1 VTNVVTTFILSGVTN
16 APGIYGSANSSG
28 YITGSGH
35 LQVLTGPA
43 GPTGP
48 GFITNRISGS
58 TLALTWPAGQGWRLQ
73 MQTNSLSTGLGT
85 NWAYITDGSI
95 NSTNITV
102 DASKPTVFYRL
113 IYP

>member
-1 VTNVVTTFILSGVTN
+1 
-16 APGIYGSANSSG
+16 
-28 YITGSGH
+28 
-35 LQVLTGPA
+35 
-43 GPTGP
+43 
-48 GFITNRISGS
+48 
-58 TLALTWPAGQGWRLQ
+58 